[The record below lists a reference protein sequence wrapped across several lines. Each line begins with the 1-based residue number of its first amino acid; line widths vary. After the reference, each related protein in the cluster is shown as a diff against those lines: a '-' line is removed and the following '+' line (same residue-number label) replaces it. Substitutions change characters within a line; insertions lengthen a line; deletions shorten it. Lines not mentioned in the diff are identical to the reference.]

1 MPRAVITGAAGGI
14 GGVCA
19 AELGSSGWSVTGLD
33 LRAGNDPAIDWVEV
47 DVRDRNGLGAVSA
60 NLGPVDLLVN
70 AAGTADAAPAADMSA
85 DQWSAVLD
93 VCLTGTFNACQ
104 ALHPNLELGGGTV
117 VNIASAAARTAFSN
131 HANYCV
137 AKVGVEM
144 LTKVLAIEWAP
155 EIRVVG
161 ISPGYV
167 GTPLFRRGNP
177 GGVGEGDVPHRLYPG
192 CTDRQ
197 AGRDRRDHPRS
208 RVEGI
213 RLRHRHHTRCRWR
226 LHRERWGGTG
236 ECCEAGAG
244 QLVAGRPHLELGRNR
259 DEDRGPRP
267 VEAHRRMT
275 VAGEV
280 FGEDY
285 VAGPHSPAGAVAHG
299 QLNRPFESD
308 DQLAPRRVVRG
319 PICRPSGECRTQVPS
334 GAIGSDARPSRCS
347 RSGTSMSPKNERPS
361 ASAPMRVIL
370 TLPPCFSLVAVV
382 VLSLPARQQ
391 GFR

>member
-167 GTPLFRRGNP
+167 DTPLFRRGTP
-177 GGVGEGDVPHRLYPG
+177 VGSERETSHIASTPAARIARPEEIAGIIRALASKEFAFVTGTTLVADGGFTAKGGEGRVSAAKPG
-192 CTDRQ
+192 
-197 AGRDRRDHPRS
+197 
-208 RVEGI
+208 
-213 RLRHRHHTRCRWR
+213 
-226 LHRERWGGTG
+226 
-236 ECCEAGAG
+236 
-244 QLVAGRPHLELGRNR
+244 
-259 DEDRGPRP
+259 
-267 VEAHRRMT
+267 
-275 VAGEV
+275 
-280 FGEDY
+280 
-285 VAGPHSPAGAVAHG
+285 
-299 QLNRPFESD
+299 
-308 DQLAPRRVVRG
+308 
-319 PICRPSGECRTQVPS
+319 QVS
-334 GAIGSDARPSRCS
+334 
-347 RSGTSMSPKNERPS
+347 
-361 ASAPMRVIL
+361 
-370 TLPPCFSLVAVV
+370 
-382 VLSLPARQQ
+382 
-391 GFR
+391 